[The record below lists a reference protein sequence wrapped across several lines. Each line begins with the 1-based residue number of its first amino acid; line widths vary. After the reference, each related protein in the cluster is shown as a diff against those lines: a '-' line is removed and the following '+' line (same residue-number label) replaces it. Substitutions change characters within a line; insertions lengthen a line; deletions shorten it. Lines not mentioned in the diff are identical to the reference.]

1 VLSAEAHEDLPRAGA
16 AWLREREAADVAAAA
31 RRAVDEGWQVL
42 DRRTKPPRPARRE
55 DIAILIPARTSLSVL
70 EEALAAADA
79 PHRTAPSS
87 LVYGAEEVRS
97 LLACARAVADTTDAL
112 ALVQALRSSVF
123 GCGDDDLWRWK
134 QAGGAFTIFSSVDEL
149 ANGPVGIALAYLP
162 DLHFRARWLTPS
174 ELLGTVVADRRMLEV
189 AAGQPTY
196 RDSWRRLRFVVDQAR
211 AWSEFSHG
219 GLRAYLAW
227 ATRQGQDTARVA
239 EAVLPETDTDA
250 VRIMTIHAAKGLEFP
265 IVIMSGLTSRPRSAN
280 GVRLLWTDDS
290 YEVALSSTVQTGAF
304 VDAAPIDEQMG
315 QLEMR
320 RLLYVAAT
328 RARDHLVVSL
338 HRKAGAN
345 TGSGAEQL
353 AGAGG
358 VTEAATRFKG
368 WSARPRT
375 ATPPV
380 WDPPPEWDAWFA
392 SLTAMRE
399 RAARPSSESAS
410 GLEGT
415 EPEVVLEDRDPGL
428 AKGARDLE
436 LPPWSK
442 GRYGSAIGRAVH
454 GVLQVVDL
462 ATADGLDD
470 AVAAQCVAENVL
482 GQEDLVR
489 DLVQSALDSDVVR
502 TAAASEHWHETY
514 VGCPQDDG
522 TVLEGYIDLIY
533 RDPNGRL
540 VIVDYK
546 TDAIPAGAIASRVTY
561 YRPQMQAYRT
571 ALAAATQAEVDAT
584 LLFLH
589 PSAAATAVNAT

>member
-1 VLSAEAHEDLPRAGA
+1 
-16 AWLREREAADVAAAA
+16 
-31 RRAVDEGWQVL
+31 
-42 DRRTKPPRPARRE
+42 
-55 DIAILIPARTSLSVL
+55 
-70 EEALAAADA
+70 
-79 PHRTAPSS
+79 
-87 LVYGAEEVRS
+87 
-97 LLACARAVADTTDAL
+97 
-112 ALVQALRSSVF
+112 VF

-149 ANGPVGIALAYLP
+149 ANGPVGIALAYLR

-174 ELLGTVVADRRMLEV
+174 ELLGTLIADRRMLEV

-196 RDSWRRLRFVVDQAR
+196 RDSWRRLRFAVDQAR

-219 GLRAYLAW
+219 GRRAYLAW

-250 VRIMTIHAAKGLEFP
+250 VRTMTIHAAKGLEFP
-265 IVIMSGLTSRPRSAN
+265 IVIMPGLTSRPRSAN

-290 YEVALSSTVQTGAF
+290 YEVALSSSVQTGAF
-304 VDAAPIDEQMG
+304 ADAAPIDEQMG

-338 HRKAGAN
+338 HRKAGAS

-353 AGAGG
+353 TGAGG
-358 VTEAATRFKG
+358 VTEASTRFEG

-380 WDPPPEWDAWFA
+380 WDPPQEWDAWLA
-392 SLTAMRE
+392 SLTAIRE

-415 EPEVVLEDRDPGL
+415 EPEVVLEDRNPGL

-442 GRYGSAIGRAVH
+442 SRYGSAIGRAVH
-454 GVLQVVDL
+454 GVLQVIDL

-470 AVAAQCVAENVL
+470 AVAAQCVAEGVL
-482 GQEDLVR
+482 GQEELVR
-489 DLVQSALDSDVVR
+489 DLVQSALDSEVVR
-502 TAAASEHWHETY
+502 TAAASERWRETY
-514 VGCPQDDG
+514 VGCPMNDG
-522 TVLEGYIDLIY
+522 TVLEGYIYLIY
-533 RDPNGRL
+533 RVSSGRL

-546 TDAIPAGAIASRVTY
+546 TDAIPAGAMLMAKYPTY
-561 YRPQMQAYRT
+561 ESLLPITTHNRT
-571 ALAAATQAEVDAT
+571 SARKTAPYKADAVLRHAQHLAAHKINTLADARALLADADRLATVD
-584 LLFLH
+584 
-589 PSAAATAVNAT
+589 SALRTIPGEGAGVRRGYFWMSVGDDQTVKPDRMVLGYLARYGVRATAWEARTVLKELAEDLSSPSRPVTPWMLDHAIWSAERGNRQARK